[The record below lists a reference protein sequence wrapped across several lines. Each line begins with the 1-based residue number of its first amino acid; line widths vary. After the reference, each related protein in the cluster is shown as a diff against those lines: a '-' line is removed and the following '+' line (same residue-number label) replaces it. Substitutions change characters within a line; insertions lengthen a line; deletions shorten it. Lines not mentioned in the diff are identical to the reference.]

1 MVNNSMQKNN
11 NIFRLLVVAVALCVT
26 AVSAFAQKQGTE
38 EVNEN
43 MLRYRYVTRQS
54 RKVEFSTPRSF
65 AERFYVLADTGIEG
79 LYHIENRPSSP
90 GYAIG
95 SHVGAGYWF
104 TPLHAV
110 EASLNFGLMPY
121 AYWTLNFLDNP
132 VIANTIVK
140 NINLEANYV
149 FNLTNYIHRSDKLRS
164 FEFLYTAGANV
175 GVGADSNLGSNLRF
189 GINTSLRAVY
199 NLSANTGLY
208 LEPKVSYL
216 NFDYVR
222 PSISAGFTVRIKS
235 SEPGYDKPVDNDAKK
250 LLFALKTNSLFWIAG
265 APNFGIEYPINNRWS
280 IAADYVAPWA
290 SSFSTGLY
298 YQLMMINAEGRYW
311 FGDRENKPVMTG
323 LFTGLYAGGGYYD
336 FMFGNTKT
344 GIQGEFYIMAG
355 ATVGYA
361 HSISSND
368 RLRLE
373 YAIGLGY
380 VETQYRKYVWD
391 HFDYVLVAPS
401 TQIWKTS
408 VFGPTQ
414 AKVSLVWMLYTNRK
428 GGKK

>member
-1 MVNNSMQKNN
+1 
-11 NIFRLLVVAVALCVT
+11 
-26 AVSAFAQKQGTE
+26 
-38 EVNEN
+38 
-43 MLRYRYVTRQS
+43 
-54 RKVEFSTPRSF
+54 
-65 AERFYVLADTGIEG
+65 
-79 LYHIENRPSSP
+79 
-90 GYAIG
+90 
-95 SHVGAGYWF
+95 
-104 TPLHAV
+104 
-110 EASLNFGLMPY
+110 MPY

-132 VIANTIVK
+132 VIDNTIVK

-149 FNLTNYIHRSDKLRS
+149 FNLTNYMHRSDKLRP

-175 GVGADSNLGSNLRF
+175 GVGADAKVGANFRF

-199 NLSANTGLY
+199 NLSSNAALY
-208 LEPKVSYL
+208 LEPKVTYL
-216 NFDYVR
+216 NFEHVR
-222 PSISAGFTVRIKS
+222 PSIAAGFAVRIKS

-250 LLFALKTNSLFWIAG
+250 VLFALKTNSLFWIAG

-280 IAADYVAPWA
+280 IAGDYVAPWA

-380 VETQYRKYVWD
+380 LETRYRKYVWD
-391 HFDYVLVAPS
+391 HFDYVLEAPRE
-401 TQIWKTS
+401 QVWRTS
-408 VFGPTQ
+408 IFGPTQ